1 MDIVCV
7 NLWMLFIW
15 VDEYSGR
22 ILSYEEVNLEVW

>member
-15 VDEYSGR
+15 VDEY
-22 ILSYEEVNLEVW
+22 ILPFLNSHWKNAFL